1 MGGVRPMRSQAAS
14 VASLTANIGE
24 RGIWRRPGTADDRDQ
39 VRSGSPRQT
48 GERTES

>member
-1 MGGVRPMRSQAAS
+1 MGSVRLMRSQAAS
-14 VASLTANIGE
+14 VASLTVEIGE
-24 RGIWRRPGTADDRDQ
+24 RGTRRRPGTADHRDQ